1 MTSDDADADTDADA
15 DGEEIVVVGT
25 RRSCSAGTGNRVY
38 HTDVET
44 CQSAPAE
51 ANRSEAR
58 RAAVEA
64 WGYEECAYCAGEFA
78 LESAAE
84 GVTGDDRRT
93 ALRHALVD
101 PEHPIHDTDLVEDD
115 PEAFADD

>member
-1 MTSDDADADTDADA
+1 MTSDDTGGDSDG

-25 RRSCSAGTGNRVY
+25 RRSCSAGSGNRVF
-38 HTDVET
+38 HTDVED
-44 CQSAPAE
+44 CRAAPAPE
-51 ANRSEAR
+51 HRTEAR
-58 RAAVEA
+58 RDVVEG
-64 WGYEECAYCAGEFA
+64 WGYEECQYCAGEFS

>member
-1 MTSDDADADTDADA
+1 MTSDDT
-15 DGEEIVVVGT
+15 EELVVVAT
-25 RRSCSAGTGNRVY
+25 RRSCSTGTGNRVY
-38 HTDVET
+38 HTDVEA
-44 CQSAPAE
+44 CQSAPAPE
-51 ANRSEAR
+51 SRTEAR

-64 WGYEECAYCAGEFA
+64 WGYVECQYCAGEFS

-93 ALRHALVD
+93 ALRHALRD
-101 PEHPIHDTDLVEDD
+101 PEHPVHETDLVEDD